1 MILLKECN
9 TVVKRMSKKLPCCE
23 RRLRLFGVKT
33 LNGRTLVGINHYGRT
48 AACDGIYLHRR
59 ALGVTRHEHMEPL
72 YLSASTASGGS

>member
-48 AACDGIYLHRR
+48 AACDGIYSTDELL
-59 ALGVTRHEHMEPL
+59 ASLGT
-72 YLSASTASGGS
+72 STWSLFT